1 LEELQPQKK
10 HFAAVPN
17 HLKINSGLFAKRFA
31 EQVLSRTSRGKHSD
45 EAKNWGRLE
54 EVQSYS
60 VVP

>member
-1 LEELQPQKK
+1 
-10 HFAAVPN
+10 VPN